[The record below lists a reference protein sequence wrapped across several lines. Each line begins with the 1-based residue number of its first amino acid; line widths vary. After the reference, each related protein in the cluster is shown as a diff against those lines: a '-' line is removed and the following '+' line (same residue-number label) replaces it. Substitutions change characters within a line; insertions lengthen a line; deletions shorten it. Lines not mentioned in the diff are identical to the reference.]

1 MDVGY
6 WRSSHDALQTDYLA
20 PSCYLIHRAG
30 ALRLKPDVQLPC
42 RYSVHGRASD
52 DAIHRDVRKAMA
64 ANSANPSSAD
74 ILMINCRAGLSARI
88 HCAAWLYRL
97 FCGHHLARSHSAFCR
112 FRHRSEKGWET
123 CPWHIPHSCGCKHNS
138 LQPAAPLT

>member
-6 WRSSHDALQTDYLA
+6 WRSSRDALQADYLA

-52 DAIHRDVRKAMA
+52 DAIHRDAREAMA
-64 ANSANPSSAD
+64 ANPATPSSAD
-74 ILMINCRAGLSARI
+74 ILRWIAGLVYVIVLTVLHGCTDRFAVTILLGAIVLSVVFSKEAKRNGRLVLGTYLT
-88 HCAAWLYRL
+88 HAAANTMV
-97 FCGHHLARSHSAFCR
+97 F
-112 FRHRSEKGWET
+112 
-123 CPWHIPHSCGCKHNS
+123 S
-138 LQPAAPLT
+138 LQLL

>member
-6 WRSSHDALQTDYLA
+6 WRRSHDALQTDYLA

-30 ALRLKPDVQLPC
+30 APRLKPDVQLPC

-52 DAIHRDVRKAMA
+52 DAIHRDARKAMA

-74 ILMINCRAGLSARI
+74 ILRWIAGPVYVIVFTVLHGCTDRFAVTILLGAIVLSVVFSIEAKRNGRPVLGTYLT
-88 HCAAWLYRL
+88 HAAANTMV
-97 FCGHHLARSHSAFCR
+97 F
-112 FRHRSEKGWET
+112 
-123 CPWHIPHSCGCKHNS
+123 S
-138 LQPAAPLT
+138 LQLL